1 MLAFLDNL
9 EREKIARGILH
20 FVAVTGDSNRDGII
34 GKLRDGWRHIK
45 LLFLIFYVDRN
56 QKFIKINSNS
66 KSTSAGFSIILCEL

>member
-20 FVAVTGDSNRDGII
+20 FVAVTGDSNRDGIT

-45 LLFLIFYVDRN
+45 LLLLIF
-56 QKFIKINSNS
+56 
-66 KSTSAGFSIILCEL
+66 LC